1 METMQSKVIGAGLF
15 YLFIFLS
22 GFWLSHLGKPYPT
35 IVFSIHKL
43 IGVATAIFLVIT
55 VYRIHQAAP
64 LSPVEITA
72 GVVTVLFFAGT
83 IVAGGLLSID
93 KSMPAAVL
101 TVPPGQA
108 VNCRTRCICS
118 FMSTRMRKI
127 STTH

>member
-1 METMQSKVIGAGLF
+1 MDTMQSKVIGAGLF

-101 TVPPGQA
+101 TMHQIAPFLTMLSTAATLYLVLS
-108 VNCRTRCICS
+108 RTS
-118 FMSTRMRKI
+118 
-127 STTH
+127 

>member
-1 METMQSKVIGAGLF
+1 MNTMESKVIGAGLF

-101 TVPPGQA
+101 TMHQVAPFLTVLSTA
-108 VNCRTRCICS
+108 ATLYLVLSRTS
-118 FMSTRMRKI
+118 
-127 STTH
+127 

>member
-1 METMQSKVIGAGLF
+1 MDTMQSKVIGAGLF

-101 TVPPGQA
+101 TMHQVAPFLTVLSTA
-108 VNCRTRCICS
+108 ATLYLVLSRTS
-118 FMSTRMRKI
+118 
-127 STTH
+127 

>member
-1 METMQSKVIGAGLF
+1 MDTMQSKVIGAGLF

-101 TVPPGQA
+101 TMHQVAPFLTMLSTA
-108 VNCRTRCICS
+108 ATLYLVLSRTS
-118 FMSTRMRKI
+118 
-127 STTH
+127 

>member
-1 METMQSKVIGAGLF
+1 MDTMQSKVIGAGLF

-93 KSMPAAVL
+93 KAMPAAVL
-101 TVPPGQA
+101 TMHQILPFL
-108 VNCRTRCICS
+108 TL
-118 FMSTRMRKI
+118 MSTAVTLFLVLSRT
-127 STTH
+127 S